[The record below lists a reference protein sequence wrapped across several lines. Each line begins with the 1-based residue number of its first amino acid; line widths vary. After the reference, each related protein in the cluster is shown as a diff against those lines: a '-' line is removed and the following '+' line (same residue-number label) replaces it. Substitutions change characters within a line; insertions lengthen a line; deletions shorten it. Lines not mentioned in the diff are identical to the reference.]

1 MKPYLKSAVFAAILL
16 CMTTVA
22 DSCWCSETEV
32 TQPTASISL
41 GAEFSSGSYNSSTT
55 TRAVYLPLII
65 SWYPSERLDMSMEL
79 PFVYQSSSQ
88 ITTSLYQN
96 GVASSSQA
104 VARYGGPGGA
114 STTSNDTTGTTTN
127 NNRAVSGLGDIILRA
142 GYIPWFE
149 KGAIPQLRA
158 SLYVK
163 TPTAST
169 SDGLGTGEFDYGG
182 GIDLSKWYGDFH
194 LAAETTYTWQGK
206 VSGFGLKNYLSY
218 HATSGYQLT
227 QNLQPMLMVK
237 GASAPSTA
245 SDNLLEVRA
254 RLLWNL
260 TTHTMLDGFVSR
272 GLSNSSPDYT
282 TGLAMIYYF

>member
-1 MKPYLKSAVFAAILL
+1 MRQYLTVAACMTVLL
-16 CMTTVA
+16 CMATVA
-22 DSCWCSETEV
+22 DNCWSSEQGEN
-32 TQPTASISL
+32 QPTASISI

-55 TRAVYLPLII
+55 TRAAYLPLII

-79 PFVYQSSSQ
+79 PFVYQSNSQ

-96 GVASSSQA
+96 GVASSSQT
-104 VARYGGPGGA
+104 VARYGGPGGVY
-114 STTSNDTTGTTTN
+114 STTSNSTTTN

-149 KGAIPQLRA
+149 KGGIPQLRA

-163 TPTAST
+163 TPTASA

-218 HATSGYQLT
+218 NATSGYQLT

-260 TTHTMLDGFVSR
+260 TTRTMLDGFVSR
-272 GLSNSSPDYT
+272 GLSDSSPDYT